1 MSIERRSCVNQA
13 PHVTKRL
20 LAIIVLLTGLLCMF
34 GGYLL
39 GRMARVEPRKNTE
52 MLTYNLTLLADS
64 IYKKAKRIPPK
75 LLHQNDPD
83 KIQIRLFEI
92 FNCTQLCGALNKYNL
107 AEFVKNSINFQVTKL
122 MKSVNNASV
131 YLDSLSWHLEL
142 FYIYLLLFMIII
154 RMFTDHWFAK

>member
-1 MSIERRSCVNQA
+1 MSIERRSCVSQA

-39 GRMARVEPRKNTE
+39 GRMARIEPRKSNE
-52 MLTYNLTLLADS
+52 ILTYNLTVLADT

-75 LLHQNDPD
+75 LIHQNDPD
-83 KIQIRLFEI
+83 KIQIKLLEI
-92 FNCTQLCGALNKYNL
+92 FNCTHIPRFPNKYNL
-107 AEFVKNSINFQVTKL
+107 AEFVKNSINYQVTKL

-131 YLDSLSWHLEL
+131 YLDSLS
-142 FYIYLLLFMIII
+142 
-154 RMFTDHWFAK
+154 